1 MEGKSVSV
9 DRDSTE
15 AIDRTELYE
24 RVPERLPRFVV
35 RRLDDETLVR
45 LADGDALEWTERV

>member
-1 MEGKSVSV
+1 MEGEKVSV

-15 AIDRTELYE
+15 AIDRSELYE

-45 LADGDALEWTERV
+45 LAQEDSLDWTRR

>member
-1 MEGKSVSV
+1 MEGESAFV

-15 AIDRTELYE
+15 PIDRTELYE
-24 RVPERLPRFVV
+24 RVPEGLPRFVV

-45 LADGDALEWTERV
+45 LADGDSLDWTERV